1 MNKHKLLSL
10 FLIVFFYFNLPDL
23 SAQGLDRRGQAIY
36 VEFAGQ
42 GLFYSVNYETR
53 FSRKTDGLGARVG
66 ASYLD
71 GITTIPINLNFLLGK
86 EDKNHFLEL
95 GLGLTFI
102 WYDEAE
108 QFGDKS
114 IKQDIMGATT
124 IMYRY
129 HPRLGKFF
137 FKVGV
142 TPMYGYIDSESSEKQ
157 LFPWFGI
164 AFGRAF

>member
-1 MNKHKLLSL
+1 MVKRKLPFLILL
-10 FLIVFFYFNLPDL
+10 FLLCFGYLNS
-23 SAQGLDRRGQAIY
+23 SAQGLDRRGQAVY
-36 VEFAGQ
+36 VEFIGQ

-53 FSRKTDGLGARVG
+53 FSNKTDGLGARVG
-66 ASYLD
+66 ASILD
-71 GITTIPINLNFLLGK
+71 GVATVPINLNILLGK

-95 GLGLTFI
+95 GLGATFV
-102 WYDEAE
+102 WYGEAE
-108 QFGDKS
+108 EFGNKS
-114 IKQDIMGATT
+114 IKEDIMGAAT

-137 FKVGV
+137 FKVGI
-142 TPMYGYIDSESSEKQ
+142 TPLYGYLDSDSSERQ